1 MTVILI
7 GVASWTGLA
16 LLLAI
21 AVGRSISQADERE
34 LPDCCPHIESEAPE
48 TVRGEFR
55 AVIVR

>member
-1 MTVILI
+1 MIGLLGAGAWI
-7 GVASWTGLA
+7 GLGLLLGVA
-16 LLLAI
+16 I
-21 AVGRSISQADERE
+21 GRTIRQGDERE